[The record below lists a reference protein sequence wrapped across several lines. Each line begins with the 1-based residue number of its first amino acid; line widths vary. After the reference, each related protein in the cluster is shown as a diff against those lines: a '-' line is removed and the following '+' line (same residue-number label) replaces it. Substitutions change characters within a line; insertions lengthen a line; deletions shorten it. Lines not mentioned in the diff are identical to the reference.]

1 MATGETPRFLQ
12 AIELGVGAWQWGDK
26 VIWNYGRG
34 YAEADI
40 RAAFD
45 VSISQGITFIDTA
58 EIYAMGKSERLVGKF
73 IQTIEQ
79 PTLVATKFFPF
90 PWRLG
95 RKSVVAALKRSLE
108 RLGLDSVALYQVHW
122 PPTVGSIEALMDGM
136 ADAVEM
142 GLTRAVGVSNFDQNQ
157 MMAAYS
163 ALARRG
169 LSLGSNQLEY
179 HLLERRIEK
188 NGLLQ
193 RCKELGVRVIAYSP
207 LGQGLLAGK
216 YSAQNPPPGLRA
228 RQYGP
233 LLGKIG
239 PLIKLMTEIG
249 QDVGGKT
256 PAQIALNWCICK
268 GTLPIPGAKTAEQ
281 AEANAGSSGWR
292 LTPEQIAA
300 LDEASDKVNP

>member
-1 MATGETPRFLQ
+1 MASGETPRFLQ
-12 AIELGVGAWQWGDK
+12 AIELGIGAWQWGDK

-34 YAEADI
+34 YAEPDV
-40 RAAFD
+40 RSAFD
-45 VSISQGITFIDTA
+45 IAINQGVTFIDTA
-58 EIYAMGKSERLVGKF
+58 EIYGMGQSERLVGKF
-73 IQTIEQ
+73 IRATEQ
-79 PTLVATKFFPF
+79 PTLVATKYFPF
-90 PWRLG
+90 PWRMG
-95 RKSVVAALKRSLE
+95 RKSVISALKRSLE

-122 PPTVGSIEALMDGM
+122 PPVLGSIETLLDGM

-142 GLTRAVGVSNFDQNQ
+142 GLTRAVGVSNFDRNQ

-169 LSLGSNQLEY
+169 LALGSNQLEY
-179 HLLERRIEK
+179 HLLDRRIEK
-188 NGLLQ
+188 NGLLD

-207 LGQGLLAGK
+207 LGQGLLTGK
-216 YSAQNPPPGLRA
+216 YSPKNPPPGLRA

-256 PAQIALNWCICK
+256 PAQVALNWCICK

-281 AEANAGSSGWR
+281 AEANAASSGWR
-292 LTPEQIAA
+292 LTEEQIAA
-300 LDEASDKVNP
+300 LDEASDKITR

>member
-45 VSISQGITFIDTA
+45 VSIGQGVTFIDTA

-73 IQTIEQ
+73 IQTTEQ
-79 PTLVATKFFPF
+79 PTLVATKYFPF
-90 PWRLG
+90 PWRFG
-95 RKSVVAALKRSLE
+95 RKSVIAALKRSLE

-122 PPTVGSIEALMDGM
+122 PPVMGSIEALMDGM
-136 ADAVEM
+136 AEAVEM
-142 GLTRAVGVSNFDQNQ
+142 GLTRAVGVSNFNQNQ
-157 MMAAYS
+157 MMTAYS
-163 ALARRG
+163 ALSRRG
-169 LSLGSNQLEY
+169 LTLGSNQLEY
-179 HLLERRIEK
+179 SLLDRRIEK

-207 LGQGLLAGK
+207 LGQGLLTGK
-216 YSAQNPPPGLRA
+216 YSAENPPPGLRG
-228 RQYGP
+228 RQYGH
-233 LLGKIG
+233 LLGRIG

-249 QDVGGKT
+249 QDIGGKA
-256 PAQIALNWCICK
+256 PAQIALNWCLCK

-281 AEANAGSSGWR
+281 AEMNAGSTGWR
-292 LTPEQIAA
+292 LTEEQIAA
-300 LDEASDKVNP
+300 LDEASDKINR